1 MGTIVGIVIQI
12 PLISKFVSKSSKE
25 YFIAEMTAKSLPNVK
40 FVLKLNKKG
49 IRNGKQG
56 AGRVS

>member
-12 PLISKFVSKSSKE
+12 LLISKFVSKSSKE
-25 YFIAEMTAKSLPNVK
+25 YFIAEMTAKNLLNVK

-49 IRNGKQG
+49 IRNGK
-56 AGRVS
+56 